1 MEYEEYSSLAGVNVD
16 NVQFIDDP
24 VVGSQI
30 TSSNP
35 STMPLRQTGHLEY
48 NFTKQETNFLT
59 TKNTCVI
66 DNLVGLYEKDLKLN
80 KDKIIKL
87 NKEFHG
93 FVDEE
98 DNVPEYIES
107 DLGDM
112 ILNPKYNINNELKN
126 AKAKIKQYVKEYI
139 KLKHLYYID
148 KIKEY
153 KQKIFDAWKNKN
165 IQIRVILCMFL

>member
-16 NVQFIDDP
+16 SIQFIDDP

-35 STMPLRQTGHLEY
+35 STMPLRQAGHLEY
-48 NFTKQETNFLT
+48 NFTKQETKFLIT
-59 TKNTCVI
+59 ENTCVI
-66 DNLVGLYEKDLKLN
+66 DNLVGLYGKELKLN
-80 KDKIIKL
+80 RDKIIKL

-98 DNVPEYIES
+98 DNEPEYIES

-112 ILNPKYNINNELKN
+112 IINPKYKINNNEINKVE
-126 AKAKIKQYVKEYI
+126 AK
-139 KLKHLYYID
+139 
-148 KIKEY
+148 
-153 KQKIFDAWKNKN
+153 
-165 IQIRVILCMFL
+165 